1 MEENQER
8 TKEEQHL
15 DLPPA
20 VDDFNSLQYESF
32 LQSLF
37 NLGEIRNR
45 TIEVFKDFK
54 VTLRV
59 LTPVENI
66 EVMKKVDDSPGNASK
81 TLIYKLEVLSR
92 AIEKINGQYL
102 KFSDPMITEWTE
114 FTGKKEIPTD
124 VEQQRYIL
132 KYRTQQFILDEI
144 YKSYEGLLK
153 EQENMMV
160 DLKKNL
166 KNTQS

>member
-1 MEENQER
+1 METNQER

-20 VDDFNSLQYESF
+20 ADDFNSLQYDAF

-45 TIEVFKDFK
+45 TIEVFQDFK

-66 EVMKKVDDSPGNASK
+66 EVMKRVDEAPGNTSRN
-81 TLIYKLEVLSR
+81 LIFKLEVLSR

-102 KFSDPMITEWTE
+102 RFSESMLSEWHE
-114 FTGKKEIPTD
+114 FTNKKEIPTE

-132 KYRTQQFILDEI
+132 KYRTQQFVLDEI
-144 YKSYEGLLK
+144 FKSYEGLLE
-153 EQENMMV
+153 EQKNQMI

-166 KNTQS
+166 KITPS

>member
-1 MEENQER
+1 MEDQER
-8 TKEEQHL
+8 SKEQQYL
-15 DLPPA
+15 DLPPST
-20 VDDFNSLQYESF
+20 DDFNSPQYDIF

-45 TIEVFKDFK
+45 TIEVFQDFK
-54 VTLRV
+54 VTMRV

-66 EVMKKVDDSPGNASK
+66 EVMKRVDDAPGNTSRN
-81 TLIYKLEVLSR
+81 LIFKLEVLSR

-102 KFSDPMITEWTE
+102 RFSDAMMSEWKE
-114 FTGKKEIPTD
+114 FTDRKDTPTE

-132 KYRTQQFILDEI
+132 KYRTQQFVLDEI
-144 YKSYEGLLK
+144 YKCYEGLLK
-153 EQENMMV
+153 EQETQMA

-166 KNTQS
+166 KTAQS